1 MMQLPSRASSDA
13 RALARELSLTSTTA
27 AVLMRR
33 GITDRASAARFLEPR
48 LADLTSPDAMLD
60 RDAAVDRIASAIRA
74 KERICV
80 FGDYDC
86 DGITSAAVLT
96 GVIRALGGEVVTLLA
111 DRFAGGYGL
120 SDPAVDRVLETG
132 ATLLVTCDCGS
143 SDHDR
148 LARALARGVEAVVI
162 DHHRVPP
169 DPLPAVAF
177 LNPHR
182 PGCGFPYKGLASV
195 GLALSV
201 AAGLRAKLDSKLDIR
216 PWLDLVAIGTVADVA
231 PLDGD
236 NRALVRAGLLALGRG
251 DRAGTRALMEVCG
264 TTPGAAVTGEDIS
277 WKLAPRINAPGRL
290 ASPALALDLL
300 LATTQEQARA
310 IAGELDQIAQR
321 RKEIDRALLAE
332 AREMLED
339 PAMAALP
346 VIVLGKRGWHQGVV
360 GIVAGRLA
368 SQFGKPTIVIG
379 FDEQSGRGS
388 VRGPAGFHLYDAL
401 SRCGPALL
409 GFGGHQA
416 AAGVHVDEAKLGTLR
431 DMFAT
436 ACTELGAS
444 ASAVAAPLAID
455 AILEDDDDLLAVIRD
470 MARFEPCG
478 HINVAPAIAL
488 ERARVT
494 SAREVKGGSL
504 QMELSTPRGNLRG
517 FGFELGHLSGA
528 LLGAGYANVAG
539 RLRRDT
545 YRGGDAV
552 EIKIEAVEVA

>member
-1 MMQLPSRASSDA
+1 MMQLPSRAGSDA
-13 RALARELSLTSTTA
+13 RALARELSITNTTA
-27 AVLMRR
+27 AVLHRR
-33 GITDRASAARFLEPR
+33 GITDKASAARFLEPR
-48 LADLTSPDAMLD
+48 LADLTSPEGMLD
-60 RDAAVDRIASAIRA
+60 RGAAVDRIASAIRA
-74 KERICV
+74 KERICI

-120 SDPAVDRVLETG
+120 SDPAVDRVLATG

-148 LARALARGVEAVVI
+148 LARARSQGVEAVVI

-182 PGCGFPYKGLASV
+182 PECRFPYKGLASV

-236 NRALVRAGLLALGRG
+236 NRALVRAGLQALTRG

-290 ASPALALDLL
+290 ASPALALELL
-300 LATTQEQARA
+300 LASTPEKARA

-321 RKEIDRALLAE
+321 RKEIDRAVLAD

-401 SRCGPALL
+401 SRCGPGLL
-409 GFGGHQA
+409 AFGGHQA

-431 DMFAT
+431 DLFAT

-444 ASAVAAPLAID
+444 ASAVAAPSVVD
-455 AILEDDDDLLAVIRD
+455 ALLEDDDSLLAVIRD

-478 HINVAPAIAL
+478 HINPAPAVAL

-504 QMELSTPRGNLRG
+504 QMELSTPQGVLRG
-517 FGFELGHLSGA
+517 FGFELGHLSSE
-528 LLGAGYANVAG
+528 LLRVGYANVAG

-552 EIKIEAVEVA
+552 EIKVEAIETA